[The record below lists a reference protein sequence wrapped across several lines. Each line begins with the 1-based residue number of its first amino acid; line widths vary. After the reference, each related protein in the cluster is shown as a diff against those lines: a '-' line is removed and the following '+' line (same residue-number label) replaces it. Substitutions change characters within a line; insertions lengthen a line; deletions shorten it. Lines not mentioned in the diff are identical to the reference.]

1 VSREPPAP
9 ADDARLI
16 ERLRAGDEEAF
27 RSLVRRHGGA
37 LLRFARG
44 FLRDEAAAEEV
55 VQDAWMALLDGLDA
69 FEGRSSLKTW
79 LFRVVANKAR
89 TRAVR
94 GGRQVPFSSLEPEA
108 GDEVDPARFD
118 EAGHWR
124 EAVAPWATLDP
135 ERLALGAETGRAL
148 AAAIEALPAS
158 QRAVLVLRDV
168 EGLETAEV
176 CQLLGL
182 TEANARVL
190 LHRARTRVRAALE
203 PHLAGEG

>member
-1 VSREPPAP
+1 VSREPPIP
-9 ADDARLI
+9 HDDARLL
-16 ERLRAGDEEAF
+16 ELLRAGDEAAF
-27 RSLVRRHGGA
+27 RGLVRRYGGP
-37 LLRFARG
+37 LLRFAQG
-44 FLRDEAAAEEV
+44 FLRDQAAAEEV
-55 VQDAWMALLDGLDA
+55 VQDAWLALLDGLDA

-94 GGRQVPFSSLEPEA
+94 GGRQVPFSSLEPEE
-108 GDEVDPARFD
+108 GDGVDPDRFD

-124 EAVAPWATLDP
+124 DAVAPWATQDP

-148 AAAIEALPAS
+148 QVAIDALPPS

-176 CQLLGL
+176 CELLGI

-190 LHRARTRVRAALE
+190 LHRGRTRVRAALE
-203 PHLAGEG
+203 PLLAGGG